1 MYTCTAKK
9 CEIRFQHYSGFLHIF
24 AHVKNVF
31 GPTGTEVPI
40 ITLPLLCHFF
50 FLKKG
55 GSQFAKERIMA
66 GRKLKRQHA
75 IVERSATYSKRPRLA
90 AKKTRMYTV
99 KNERKGVDKRIDES
113 DIGNSNGLAIM
124 GSLNAIV
131 AGPGSYQRTGRKI
144 KMKSLRLKG
153 VAYYSVDSATEIPRD
168 VCLRILMVYD
178 KQSNGTSATVADV
191 VVATDNGGTENN
203 TYFSNQLGYDDME
216 RFVVVMDKIVHLKQG
231 GNGSG
236 AAGLSISCPLDEFID
251 LKGMET
257 TYNQDGA
264 ATNAAIQTGNLRIGF
279 VTDVNTGTN
288 SSVQFVGVARLR
300 YYD

>member
-1 MYTCTAKK
+1 M
-9 CEIRFQHYSGFLHIF
+9 E
-24 AHVKNVF
+24 
-31 GPTGTEVPI
+31 
-40 ITLPLLCHFF
+40 LLCHASEGR
-50 FLKKG
+50 LCRNAEAS
-55 GSQFAKERIMA
+55 GSQFAYAINLDMGKRKSEAPQRFASKPMA
-66 GRKLKRQHA
+66 WKRRK
-75 IVERSATYSKRPRLA
+75 ITS
-90 AKKTRMYTV
+90 KTRMYTV

-168 VCLRILMVYD
+168 VCLRILIVYD
-178 KQSNGTSATVADV
+178 KQANGTSATVADV